1 MSAPVLVI
9 DTAGP
14 WCACALEAG
23 GAVRIRA
30 QDIGRG
36 HAEVLAPWVAAL
48 LDEAGCVPRDL
59 YRIGVNVGPG
69 GFAGV
74 RVGVAFA
81 RGLALASG
89 AKAVGVGALDAWA
102 LHADPD
108 QTGDVLSVHDAR
120 RGELIWRLFRKGVP
134 AGGMERGDLDAARA
148 ALNAA
153 LNATPGARLAG
164 SGAALLGA
172 SGFDPEPP
180 LRALLALTR
189 AAPADAPSP
198 APVYARAPDA
208 RLAGGAEPA

>member
-1 MSAPVLVI
+1 MTVPVLVI

-23 GAVRIRA
+23 GSVRVRA

-36 HAEVLAPWVAAL
+36 HAEALAPWVAAL
-48 LDEAGCVPRDL
+48 LDEAGCAPRDL

-89 AKAVGVGALDAWA
+89 AQAVGVGALDAWA
-102 LHADPD
+102 LQADPD
-108 QTGDVLSVHDAR
+108 CTNEVFSVHDAR
-120 RGELIWRLFRKGVP
+120 RGELIWRLFRTGAPV
-134 AGGMERGDLDAARA
+134 GDMERGDLDAALA
-148 ALNAA
+148 ALAGVPDA
-153 LNATPGARLAG
+153 VLAG
-164 SGAALLGA
+164 SGGALLG
-172 SGFDPEPP
+172 GPEFNPEPP
-180 LRALLALTR
+180 IQALLSLTR
-189 AAPADAPSP
+189 LAPGNAPPP

-208 RLAGGAEPA
+208 KLAGGADPA

>member
-1 MSAPVLVI
+1 MTAPVLVI

-23 GAVRIRA
+23 GSVRVRA

-36 HAEVLAPWVAAL
+36 HAEALAPWVKSL
-48 LDEAGCVPRDL
+48 LDEAGCAPRDL
-59 YRIGVNVGPG
+59 HRIGVNVGPG

-89 AKAVGVGALDAWA
+89 AQAVGVSALGAWA
-102 LHADPD
+102 LQSDP
-108 QTGDVLSVHDAR
+108 QRAGEVFSVHDAR
-120 RGELIWRLFRKGVP
+120 RGELIWRLFRKGAP
-134 AGGMERGDLDAARA
+134 AHDFQRGDIDAARA
-148 ALNAA
+148 ALSAA
-153 LNATPGARLAG
+153 PGARLAG
-164 SGAALLGA
+164 SGAALLGGP
-172 SGFDPEPP
+172 GFDPEPP
-180 LRALLALTR
+180 IQALISLTR

-208 RLAGGAEPA
+208 KLAGGADPA

>member
-1 MSAPVLVI
+1 MAAPVLVI

-23 GAVRIRA
+23 GSVRVHA

-36 HAEVLAPWVAAL
+36 HAEALAPWAAAL
-48 LDEAGCVPRDL
+48 LDEAGCAPRDL

-89 AKAVGVGALDAWA
+89 AQAVGVSALDAWA
-102 LHADPD
+102 LQADP
-108 QTGDVLSVHDAR
+108 QRVCEVFSVHDAR
-120 RGELIWRLFRKGVP
+120 RGELIWRLFRKGAPVHE
-134 AGGMERGDLDAARA
+134 MERGDIDAARA
-148 ALNAA
+148 ALAGVPEA
-153 LNATPGARLAG
+153 LLAG
-164 SGAALLGA
+164 SGAALLG
-172 SGFDPEPP
+172 GPEFNPEPP
-180 LRALLALTR
+180 IQALISLTR
-189 AAPADAPSP
+189 AAPAGAPSP

-208 RLAGGAEPA
+208 KLAGGADPA